1 MRKILIA
8 VLMSA
13 VILTV
18 SSCSISKKPTDNSN
32 RNTQSESYIERAAK
46 NIVIKGYSI
55 EIPFKL
61 GSLNDG
67 WTYELMAEPS
77 ENGLTGADI
86 LYNGE
91 WIYSANVENCFD
103 GSEDDG
109 IVYYIAL
116 ENENGSIDGITPFKT
131 TKSEV
136 LDKYGEPNHK
146 QSHDSFESYWYTDSG
161 TSPPV
166 NFENNTAVISK
177 SVLVSFEGEQVRCI
191 SVSCSDASFDLESI
205 GG

>member
-13 VILTV
+13 VILTI
-18 SSCSISKKPTDNSN
+18 SSCSISEKQDNNSDK
-32 RNTQSESYIERAAK
+32 NTKSESYIDRACK
-46 NIVIKGYSI
+46 NIVIKGHSI

-61 GSLNDG
+61 GSLKDG

-91 WIYSANVENCFD
+91 WIYSANVENCFQ

-131 TKSEV
+131 TKGEV
-136 LDKYGEPNHK
+136 LNKYGEPNRK
-146 QSHDSFESYWYTDSG
+146 QCHETFEAYWYDDNGAPSSGIFGNKAVFISFE
-161 TSPPV
+161 
-166 NFENNTAVISK
+166 NE
-177 SVLVSFEGEQVRCI
+177 LVYCI
-191 SVSCSDASFDLESI
+191 SVSCSNVSFDLESI